1 MPIKKN
7 HRGTSFKRLLKETMA
22 HDVSENSGTFSH
34 IGDKQ
39 IQDLAVDD
47 IDNSQKDI
55 KRQIATQ
62 NTQGSERKS

>member
-1 MPIKKN
+1 
-7 HRGTSFKRLLKETMA
+7 MA